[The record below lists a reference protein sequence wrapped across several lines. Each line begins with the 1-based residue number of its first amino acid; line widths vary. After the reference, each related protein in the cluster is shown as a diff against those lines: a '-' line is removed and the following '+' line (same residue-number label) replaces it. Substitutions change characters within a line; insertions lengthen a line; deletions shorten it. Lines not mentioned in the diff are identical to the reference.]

1 MEIKGIGGVINTY
14 KPQKIST
21 ARKAAASVGAKK
33 TDRVEFGFET
43 ALTAAKNEIAR
54 EAAADA
60 SPAELLEAQN
70 TARQGVEASVL
81 ASCILMG

>member
-33 TDRVEFGFET
+33 TDRVEFGFDT

-60 SPAELLEAQN
+60 SEPGRSASAALPAGAWPPDL
-70 TARQGVEASVL
+70 
-81 ASCILMG
+81 